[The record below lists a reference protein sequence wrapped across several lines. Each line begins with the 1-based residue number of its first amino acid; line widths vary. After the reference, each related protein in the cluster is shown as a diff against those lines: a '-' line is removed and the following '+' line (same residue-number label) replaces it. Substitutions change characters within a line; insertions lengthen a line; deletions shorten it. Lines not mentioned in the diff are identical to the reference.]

1 MAGLEAQTAVG
12 TITMSSD
19 GVIRMEP
26 KKIQIV
32 DSTYLEEMVRCLL
45 DNGYKVI
52 LERTNQADDEEG
64 YEVTICI

>member
-19 GVIRMEP
+19 GVIRVEP
-26 KKIQIV
+26 KKIRIV

-45 DNGYKVI
+45 VN
-52 LERTNQADDEEG
+52 G
-64 YEVTICI
+64 YEVTIRQTDSETDEYEVTICL